1 MVLTWCNLIYVI
13 WVCANFFAPYLVR
26 CWCHCEDIAILMIW
40 WINWLLHWKCGGRVP
55 SSWMHCS
62 TGICGL
68 QNMMMIL
75 CRSWINTV
83 KIYPTLQSPGIFN
96 ALLHFTYTEMRH
108 KFGPSVTLT
117 KMKKRVQRF
126 RTKFMAFQGYINL
139 PGVTFLRS
147 LHTVRIDGDIYFQQ
161 FKDGRPVRFFSVI
174 NGSKCIH
181 ACNISSTYHFP
192 L

>member
-1 MVLTWCNLIYVI
+1 MRRARTQLMDALFNGDLWPSEYDDDLMQKLDKYS
-13 WVCANFFAPYLVR
+13 
-26 CWCHCEDIAILMIW
+26 EDI
-40 WINWLLHWKCGGRVP
+40 
-55 SSWMHCS
+55 
-62 TGICGL
+62 
-68 QNMMMIL
+68 
-75 CRSWINTV
+75 
-83 KIYPTLQSPGIFN
+83 PTLQSPGIFN